1 MALDLGSGKT
11 WVSLVLAT
19 TGVRELKPS
28 PKMKTLYWL
37 YSLWYFI
44 PVLLA
49 ILVRGYIIIEPVLA
63 RSHYRF
69 TREVVEALVTNV
81 FIPIVILVVIPA
93 ILYGVWVSL
102 YYRSI
107 VFRVEEDHV
116 YGRKGVWWVKEKRV
130 PYNLVSEVRFRQ
142 GPVQR
147 RLGLANIDVFTPATG
162 VQRPELSLF
171 QIEASQAQELLS
183 LLRLKTGILS
193 SRERRVIEEEILKEL
208 KEIRKILEEMLDKL

>member
-1 MALDLGSGKT
+1 MP
-11 WVSLVLAT
+11 LVLAT
-19 TGVRELKPS
+19 MGVRELKPS

-37 YSLWYFI
+37 YSLWYFT

-49 ILVRGYIIIEPVLA
+49 ILVRGYIIVEPVLS

-69 TREVVEALVTNV
+69 TGEVVEALVANV
-81 FIPIVILVVIPA
+81 FIPVVILVVIPA

-147 RLGLANIDVFTPATG
+147 MLGLANIDVFTPATG

-183 LLRLKTGILS
+183 FLRLKTGILS

-208 KEIRKILEEMLDKL
+208 REIRKILEEMLDKL